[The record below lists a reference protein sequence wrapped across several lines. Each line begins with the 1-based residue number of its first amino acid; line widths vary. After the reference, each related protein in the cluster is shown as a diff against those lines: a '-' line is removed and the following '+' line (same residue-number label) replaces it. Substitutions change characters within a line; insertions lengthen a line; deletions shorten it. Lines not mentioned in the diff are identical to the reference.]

1 METMAYSNVR
11 QNLAKSMEKVCDEHE
26 PLIITRKNANSVVML
41 SLDDYNAMEETM
53 YLLKNTANAQH
64 LMASI
69 NEFEQGNYQKRELI
83 DDSLD

>member
-1 METMAYSNVR
+1 MAYSNVR

-69 NEFEQGNYQKRELI
+69 NEFEQGNYQKQELI

>member
-69 NEFEQGNYQKRELI
+69 NEFEQGNYQKQELI